1 MQKALRRQSG
11 AMAGSGGTQ
20 LDWILGGGALAFI
33 VLLGFVS
40 NSTMEP
46 TEAFEVLL
54 GGLFLIG
61 SVVAAL
67 WVVWYLRS
75 RPTTPTARELSE
87 RFEAVRC
94 MSGAQFEAFIADL
107 FRAMGHRAV
116 VLGGA
121 GDQGVDVIVNR
132 RGERVA
138 VQCKNHRKP
147 VNNKAVQEVYAG
159 ARHHRCEEACVV
171 APAGYTRGA
180 IDLARSTEVSLFDTG
195 SIHQWIRKADK
206 LEKERASETKLE
218 IRPENTPPNK
228 EIMEARK
235 RAVWHPHPDDLP
247 KS

>member
-1 MQKALRRQSG
+1 
-11 AMAGSGGTQ
+11 
-20 LDWILGGGALAFI
+20 
-33 VLLGFVS
+33 
-40 NSTMEP
+40 MEL
-46 TEAFEVLL
+46 TEALKWLL
-54 GGLFLIG
+54 GGLLLIG
-61 SVVAAL
+61 SIVAIVSVAWHL
-67 WVVWYLRS
+67 WS
-75 RPTTPTARELSE
+75 GPTTPTARELSL
-87 RFEAVRC
+87 RFEAVRS
-94 MSGAQFEAFIADL
+94 MSGAQFEAFTADL
-107 FRAMGHRAV
+107 FRAMGHQAV
-116 VLGGA
+116 ALGGV

-138 VQCKNHRKP
+138 VQCKNHKRP
-147 VNNKAVQEVYAG
+147 VGNSPVQEVYAG

-206 LEKERASETKLE
+206 LEKERASETKSE

-247 KS
+247 K

>member
-1 MQKALRRQSG
+1 
-11 AMAGSGGTQ
+11 MAGSGGKQ
-20 LDWILGGGALAFI
+20 LDWIPGGGALAFI
-33 VLLGFVS
+33 LLLGFVS
-40 NSTMEP
+40 NSTMES
-46 TEAFEVLL
+46 TEAFKVLL

-67 WVVWYLRS
+67 WLILYLRS
-75 RPTTPTARELSE
+75 RPTTPTARELAE
-87 RFEAVRC
+87 RFEAVRS

-107 FRAMGHRAV
+107 FRAMEHRAV

-138 VQCKNHRKP
+138 VQCKNHKKP
-147 VNNKAVQEVYAG
+147 VNNKAVQEVFAG
-159 ARHHRCEEACVV
+159 SRHHRCAEACVV

-180 IDLARSTEVSLFDTG
+180 IDLAKSTGVSLFDAD

-206 LEKERASETKLE
+206 LEKERASKTESE
-218 IRPENTPPNK
+218 IRPENTRLDK
-228 EIMEARK
+228 EITEARK
-235 RAVWHPHPDDLP
+235 RAIWHPHPDDPP